1 MSVVSF
7 RVGIVPTLDG
17 KNEHFVFSDFDVRHV
32 EFRAV
37 CGDEQRSETVNLAHE
52 VRHADWSLDTWRRTL
67 IPDPSRRRDTRFS
80 QRFRGISIAQR
91 VGFGSGPTDSA
102 RVPDGG

>member
-17 KNEHFVFSDFDVRHV
+17 NHEHFVFSDFDVQHV

-37 CGDEQRSETVNLAHE
+37 CGDEQRSETVTRARGSSRAI
-52 VRHADWSLDTWRRTL
+52 VSRHVAWSTRPRS
-67 IPDPSRRRDTRFS
+67 SRRRDTQFS
-80 QRFRGISIAQR
+80 QCFRGISIAQR
-91 VGFGSGPTDSA
+91 LGFGSGPTDSA
-102 RVPDGG
+102 RLLDGG